1 MKKKRNMAS
10 NSCGDDS
17 KLGGLYI
24 VATPIGNLG
33 DITLRALE
41 TLKSADTIACEDTR
55 KTKVLLEHYNIN
67 TPLTVY
73 NDHSGSKERERL
85 LEMITAGK
93 SVALVSDAGT
103 PLIADPGYKLVREA
117 RARNL
122 KVISLP
128 GASSLLTALTL
139 SGLPSDHIT
148 FIGFLPQ
155 GKGKKEN
162 TLKRYK
168 GVKTTLVCFES
179 PRRLLETLDVIVDV
193 YPDAEVTVARELT
206 KMHEEVVTDSAQAV
220 KSHFQARDIIKG
232 EIVLLIHVPAGAV
245 LALDS
250 SEIREEIQDL
260 MTAGCKTKAI
270 ADELSKKYTLS
281 KKDVYNL
288 ALSLLK
294 K

>member
-1 MKKKRNMAS
+1 MAN
-10 NSCGDDS
+10 NSSHNDGII
-17 KLGGLYI
+17 GALYI

-41 TLKSADTIACEDTR
+41 VLKGVDIIACEDTR

-73 NDHSGSKERERL
+73 NDHSGDKERERI

-179 PRRLLETLDVIVDV
+179 PRRLLETLAVVAEV

-206 KMHEEVVTDSAQAV
+206 KMHEEVITDSAQALRDNL
-220 KSHFQARDIIKG
+220 QARDTIKG
-232 EIVLLIHVPAGAV
+232 EIVLLIHVPDGAV

-250 SEIREEIQDL
+250 SELKAEIQGL
-260 MTAGCKTKAI
+260 INTGHKTKAI
-270 ADELSKKYTLS
+270 ADELSKKYNLS